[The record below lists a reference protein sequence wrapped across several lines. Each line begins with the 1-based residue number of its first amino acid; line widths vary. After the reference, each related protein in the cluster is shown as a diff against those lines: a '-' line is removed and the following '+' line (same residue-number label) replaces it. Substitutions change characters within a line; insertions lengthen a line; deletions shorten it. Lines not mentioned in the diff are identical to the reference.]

1 MRIRLQTPPE
11 AKARYPRRH
20 VVDEAQADP
29 RIELEVVAQVA
40 ALCVGRSVTMGP
52 VDWAEAMLASSHS
65 TNVTEAMRAP
75 PFELDVGLFV
85 HDKGSIAA
93 MKLS

>member
-1 MRIRLQTPPE
+1 MRIKLQTPPE
-11 AKARYPRRH
+11 AKARYPCRH

-52 VDWAEAMLASSHS
+52 VDWAEAM
-65 TNVTEAMRAP
+65 RAP

>member
-1 MRIRLQTPPE
+1 
-11 AKARYPRRH
+11 
-20 VVDEAQADP
+20 
-29 RIELEVVAQVA
+29 
-40 ALCVGRSVTMGP
+40 MGP